1 MAEQAQVRM
10 LSAAFPTPPPYYKH
24 FTKQNVTKVRQ
35 IRKEA
40 ATNSDQV
47 DVDSLP
53 TELRYL
59 IPPEPPADGRYKS
72 FGAQRSEQ
80 ETDTREQLAQ
90 PAQSLAQAGIQELY
104 PADVVHL
111 DPTPHLQTLT
121 RAVLMN
127 FLELVGTLSVNPTQG
142 PEKVEHLQTLFFN
155 IHDLINRYRPHQARE
170 SLIMT
175 MEDQLDKIKA
185 QIKSVNSAK
194 DRMQQV
200 LSDIRLQAAT
210 ENTINT
216 LIKEEK
222 PVAEDTT
229 GASDSIQK
237 AMYDALDQDL
247 DD

>member
-1 MAEQAQVRM
+1 MAEQAQARM

-47 DVDSLP
+47 DVGSLP
-53 TELRYL
+53 ADLRYL

-72 FGAQRSEQ
+72 FGAQH
-80 ETDTREQLAQ
+80 DLAQ
-90 PAQSLAQAGIQELY
+90 PAQSLAQAGIQELF
-104 PADVVHL
+104 PADAAHL

-121 RAVLMN
+121 RAVLLN

-142 PEKVEHLQTLFFN
+142 PEKVEHLQTLFYN
-155 IHDLINRYRPHQARE
+155 LHDLINRYRPHQARE

-185 QIKSVNSAK
+185 QVKSVNSVK
-194 DRMQQV
+194 DRMEQV
-200 LSDIRLQAAT
+200 LSDIRVQATSETA
-210 ENTINT
+210 NTPA
-216 LIKEEK
+216 KQEK
-222 PVAEDTT
+222 PSASETAQPTDT
-229 GASDSIQK
+229 IQK
-237 AMYDALDQDL
+237 AMYDALKFDL

>member
-1 MAEQAQVRM
+1 MAEQAQARM

-47 DVDSLP
+47 DVGSLP
-53 TELRYL
+53 ADLRYL

-72 FGAQRSEQ
+72 FGAQH
-80 ETDTREQLAQ
+80 DLAQ
-90 PAQSLAQAGIQELY
+90 PAQSLAQAGIQELF
-104 PADVVHL
+104 PADAAYL

-121 RAVLMN
+121 RAVLLN

-142 PEKVEHLQTLFFN
+142 PEKVEHLQTLFYN
-155 IHDLINRYRPHQARE
+155 LHDLINRYRPHQARE

-185 QIKSVNSAK
+185 QVKSVNSAK
-194 DRMQQV
+194 DRMEQV
-200 LSDIRLQAAT
+200 LSDIRVQATSETA
-210 ENTINT
+210 NTPAKQERT
-216 LIKEEK
+216 STSET
-222 PVAEDTT
+222 AQSTD
-229 GASDSIQK
+229 AIQK
-237 AMYDALDQDL
+237 AMYDALEFDL

>member
-1 MAEQAQVRM
+1 MAEQAQARM

-47 DVDSLP
+47 DVGSLP
-53 TELRYL
+53 ADLRYL

-72 FGAQRSEQ
+72 FGAQH
-80 ETDTREQLAQ
+80 D
-90 PAQSLAQAGIQELY
+90 
-104 PADVVHL
+104 
-111 DPTPHLQTLT
+111 TLT
-121 RAVLMN
+121 RAVLLN

-142 PEKVEHLQTLFFN
+142 PEKVEHLQTLFYN
-155 IHDLINRYRPHQARE
+155 LHDLINRYRPHQARE

-185 QIKSVNSAK
+185 QVKSVNSAK
-194 DRMQQV
+194 DRMEQV
-200 LSDIRLQAAT
+200 LSDIRVQATSETA
-210 ENTINT
+210 NTPA
-216 LIKEEK
+216 KQEK
-222 PVAEDTT
+222 PSASETAQPTDT
-229 GASDSIQK
+229 IQK
-237 AMYDALDQDL
+237 AMYDALEFDL

>member
-1 MAEQAQVRM
+1 M

-24 FTKQNVTKVRQ
+24 FTSQNVTKVRQ

-47 DVDSLP
+47 DVGSLP
-53 TELRYL
+53 ADLRYL

-72 FGAQRSEQ
+72 FGAQHDESKNY
-80 ETDTREQLAQ
+80 A
-90 PAQSLAQAGIQELY
+90 A
-104 PADVVHL
+104 HL

-121 RAVLMN
+121 RAVLLN

-142 PEKVEHLQTLFFN
+142 PEKVEHLQTLFYN
-155 IHDLINRYRPHQARE
+155 LHDLINRYRPHQARE

-185 QIKSVNSAK
+185 QVKSVNSAK
-194 DRMQQV
+194 DRMEQV
-200 LSDIRLQAAT
+200 LSDIRVQATSETA
-210 ENTINT
+210 NTPA
-216 LIKEEK
+216 KQEK
-222 PVAEDTT
+222 PSASGTAQPTDT
-229 GASDSIQK
+229 IQK
-237 AMYDALDQDL
+237 AMYDALEFDL

>member
-72 FGAQRSEQ
+72 FGAQY
-80 ETDTREQLAQ
+80 DVGK
-90 PAQSLAQAGIQELY
+90 QSLAQAGIQELY

-216 LIKEEK
+216 PIKEEK

>member
-1 MAEQAQVRM
+1 MAEQAQARM

-47 DVDSLP
+47 DVGSLP
-53 TELRYL
+53 ADLRYL

-72 FGAQRSEQ
+72 FGAQH
-80 ETDTREQLAQ
+80 DLAQ
-90 PAQSLAQAGIQELY
+90 PAQSLAQAGIQELF
-104 PADVVHL
+104 PADAAHL

-121 RAVLMN
+121 RAVLLN

-142 PEKVEHLQTLFFN
+142 PEKVEHLQTLFYN
-155 IHDLINRYRPHQARE
+155 LHDLINRYRPHQARE

-185 QIKSVNSAK
+185 QVESVNSAK
-194 DRMQQV
+194 DRMEQV
-200 LSDIRLQAAT
+200 LSDIRVQATSETA
-210 ENTINT
+210 NTPA
-216 LIKEEK
+216 KQEK
-222 PVAEDTT
+222 PSASETAQPTDT
-229 GASDSIQK
+229 IQK
-237 AMYDALDQDL
+237 AMYDALEFNL

>member
-1 MAEQAQVRM
+1 MADQAQARM

-24 FTKQNVTKVRQ
+24 FSKQNVTKVRQ

-40 ATNSDQV
+40 ATNTNQV
-47 DVDSLP
+47 DVESLP
-53 TELRYL
+53 AELRYL

-72 FGAQRSEQ
+72 FGAQH
-80 ETDTREQLAQ
+80 DLAQ

-121 RAVLMN
+121 RAVLLN

-142 PEKVEHLQTLFFN
+142 PEKVEHLQTLFYN
-155 IHDLINRYRPHQARE
+155 LHDLINRYRPHQARE

-175 MEDQLDKIKA
+175 MEDQLDKIRA
-185 QIKSVNSAK
+185 QIKNVNSAK

-200 LSDIRLQAAT
+200 LGDIRSQAT
-210 ENTINT
+210 SETVNTPT
-216 LIKEEK
+216 PQEK
-222 PVAEDTT
+222 PSVQPDAPPPT
-229 GASDSIQK
+229 DSMHK
-237 AMYDALDQDL
+237 AMYEALDQDL

>member
-1 MAEQAQVRM
+1 MAEQAQARM

-47 DVDSLP
+47 DVGSLP
-53 TELRYL
+53 ADLRYL

-72 FGAQRSEQ
+72 FGAQHDGARADEGS
-80 ETDTREQLAQ
+80 QLAQ
-90 PAQSLAQAGIQELY
+90 PAQSLAQAGIQELF
-104 PADVVHL
+104 PADAAHL

-121 RAVLMN
+121 RAVLLN

-142 PEKVEHLQTLFFN
+142 PEKVEHLQTLFYN
-155 IHDLINRYRPHQARE
+155 LHDLINRYRPHQARE

-185 QIKSVNSAK
+185 QVKSVNSAK
-194 DRMQQV
+194 DRMEQV
-200 LSDIRLQAAT
+200 LSDIRVQATSETA
-210 ENTINT
+210 NTPAKQEQPPASET
-216 LIKEEK
+216 AQ
-222 PVAEDTT
+222 PTDT
-229 GASDSIQK
+229 IQK
-237 AMYDALDQDL
+237 AMYDALEFDL

>member
-47 DVDSLP
+47 DVESLP

-59 IPPEPPADGRYKS
+59 IPPEPPTDGRYKS
-72 FGAQRSEQ
+72 FGAQY
-80 ETDTREQLAQ
+80 DLAQ

-127 FLELVGTLSVNPTQG
+127 FLEMVGTLSVNPTQG

-200 LSDIRLQAAT
+200 LGEIRLQAAT
-210 ENTINT
+210 ENKINT
-216 LIKEEK
+216 PTRQEK
-222 PVAEDTT
+222 PIAEDTAGT
-229 GASDSIQK
+229 SDSVQQ
-237 AMYDALDQDL
+237 AMYDALDQYL

>member
-1 MAEQAQVRM
+1 MAEQAQARM

-47 DVDSLP
+47 DVGSLP
-53 TELRYL
+53 ADLRYL

-72 FGAQRSEQ
+72 FGAQH
-80 ETDTREQLAQ
+80 DLAQ
-90 PAQSLAQAGIQELY
+90 PAQSLAQAGIQELF
-104 PADVVHL
+104 PADAAHL

-121 RAVLMN
+121 RAVLLN

-142 PEKVEHLQTLFFN
+142 PEKVEHLQTLFYN
-155 IHDLINRYRPHQARE
+155 LHDLINRYRPHQARE

-185 QIKSVNSAK
+185 QVKSVKSAK
-194 DRMQQV
+194 DRMEQV
-200 LSDIRLQAAT
+200 LSDIRVQATSETA
-210 ENTINT
+210 NTPA
-216 LIKEEK
+216 KQEK
-222 PVAEDTT
+222 PSASETAQPTDT
-229 GASDSIQK
+229 IQK
-237 AMYDALDQDL
+237 AMYNALEFDL